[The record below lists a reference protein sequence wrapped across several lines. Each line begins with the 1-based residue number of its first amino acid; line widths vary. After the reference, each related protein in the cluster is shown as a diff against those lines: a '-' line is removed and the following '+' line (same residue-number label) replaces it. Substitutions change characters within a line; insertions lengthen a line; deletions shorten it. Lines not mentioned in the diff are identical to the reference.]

1 MRSCK
6 FMETI
11 LLQKSMCRLSL
22 NNEQLVLTEPDATP
36 YAYPL
41 GCIKQIL
48 VYGNAQITTQAIK
61 ACLKEGIRIVYFSA
75 YGHFLGRL
83 EPCYPSNMKRR
94 LKQYALVLNPERRLE
109 WAKEFV
115 AVKIRS
121 ELVELRRL
129 FERKSFPEYKNLRKE
144 LQACREQVE
153 IAADLPE
160 LLGFE
165 GLAARTYYSAFSHFM
180 PRGWVWNGRRRYPSP
195 DRLNAL
201 LSFCYGKTAALFAEL
216 CETHGLDRQCG
227 ILHEPARYGGGL
239 PYDLLEPFRAV
250 FCDNLIL
257 KLVAKRTWKA
267 SDFQSAKNAVN
278 LRPET
283 MDSFEKEFE
292 HALTLCYSRQYNS
305 IRELMKRF
313 AELIYQ
319 GIEQESDRPDLG
331 SFLPAR

>member
-1 MRSCK
+1 MLSCAVFSNGSPFLNTRICAK
-6 FMETI
+6 NFRLAGNRLK
-11 LLQKSMCRLSL
+11 LLQIFQNCLDLK
-22 NNEQLVLTEPDATP
+22 VLPPEPITP
-36 YAYPL
+36 HFPILCCAA
-41 GCIKQIL
+41 GC
-48 VYGNAQITTQAIK
+48 GT
-61 ACLKEGIRIVYFSA
+61 G
-75 YGHFLGRL
+75 
-83 EPCYPSNMKRR
+83 
-94 LKQYALVLNPERRLE
+94 
-109 WAKEFV
+109 V
-115 AVKIRS
+115 AVI
-121 ELVELRRL
+121 
-129 FERKSFPEYKNLRKE
+129 
-144 LQACREQVE
+144 
-153 IAADLPE
+153 
-160 LLGFE
+160 
-165 GLAARTYYSAFSHFM
+165 
-180 PRGWVWNGRRRYPSP
+180 

-331 SFLPAR
+331 SFFPVR